1 MQHVMQPPLIY
12 PIEAVKASQIYRK
25 FLSLNQEPDEPSSLA
40 YYEQL
45 AKIVKHEWHRIG
57 GQNWLVSQCVP
68 NRKSR
73 ELIKKIIPDCI
84 FVTLTLSSEAQEQRL
99 EKRLR
104 HFLSEE
110 KKGMMT
116 MLTKAINSFEPAE
129 KDEDRAVDVVITPD
143 LDPNGVLNK
152 ILEAIK
158 IFE

>member
-1 MQHVMQPPLIY
+1 MNAENPTMQHVMQPPLIY

-68 NRKSR
+68 TRKSR

-84 FVTLTLSSEAQEQRL
+84 FVTL
-99 EKRLR
+99 
-104 HFLSEE
+104 
-110 KKGMMT
+110 
-116 MLTKAINSFEPAE
+116 
-129 KDEDRAVDVVITPD
+129 
-143 LDPNGVLNK
+143 PNGVITIGGDNVHSWTSWSCK
-152 ILEAIK
+152 
-158 IFE
+158 

>member
-12 PIEAVKASQIYRK
+12 PIEAVEASQNYRK
-25 FLSLNQEPDEPSSLA
+25 FLSLNQEPDERSSLA

-68 NRKSR
+68 TRKSR
-73 ELIKKIIPDCI
+73 ELIKDIIPDCI

-99 EKRLR
+99 EKRLG
-104 HFLSEE
+104 HFLSEQ

-116 MLTKAINSFEPAE
+116 MLTKAIDSFEPASE
-129 KDEDRAVDVVITPD
+129 DEDRAVDVVITPD
-143 LDPNGVLNK
+143 LDPNDVLNK
-152 ILEAIK
+152 ILEGIK